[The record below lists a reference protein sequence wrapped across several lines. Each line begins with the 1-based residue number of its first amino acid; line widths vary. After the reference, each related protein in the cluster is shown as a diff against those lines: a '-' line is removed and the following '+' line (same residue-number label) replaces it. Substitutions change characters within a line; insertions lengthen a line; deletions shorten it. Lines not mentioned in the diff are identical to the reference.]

1 MVSLASNKAT
11 WLTLSPTVLR
21 GHQIPN
27 QLLIKTLISER
38 ARKKGGGGGGHL
50 LERQE
55 SRTMT
60 TINADKDVK
69 QQELSFIAGGNA
81 KWFGQFG
88 RPFGSFLKN

>member
-11 WLTLSPTVLR
+11 WVTLSPTVLR

-38 ARKKGGGGGGHL
+38 ARKKKVGGHL
-50 LERQE
+50 LGRPE
-55 SRTMT
+55 SRKMT

-69 QQELSFIAGGNA
+69 QQELSSIAGVNA
-81 KWFGQFG
+81 KWFSQF
-88 RPFGSFLKN
+88 

>member
-11 WLTLSPTVLR
+11 WVTLSPTVLR
-21 GHQIPN
+21 GDQIPN

-38 ARKKGGGGGGHL
+38 ARKKKVGGHL
-50 LERQE
+50 LGRPE

-81 KWFGQFG
+81 KWFSQF
-88 RPFGSFLKN
+88 